1 MTDDAIV
8 ALRVATTGQSLRPE
22 YFEAYGMFMYW
33 YAALDRTVAW
43 IADNAGAVSPKDGL
57 NNRVVALK
65 AYCAGVEAQSRKAE
79 SFGRWDA
86 ARTLNLALTEVLEVH
101 KYRND
106 MFHSGTTVIEH
117 LYPATGIDPLNAH
130 PGSVLDDVVFM
141 ALRVQR
147 ARVMLIDAAELMGW
161 TDVPR
166 LDKEQLQIH
175 RSVDGVS

>member
-1 MTDDAIV
+1 MADDAV
-8 ALRVATTGQSLRPE
+8 AALRVATTGQALRSE

-43 IADNAGAVSPKDGL
+43 IVNNTGVVSPKNGL
-57 NNRVVALK
+57 TNRIVALK

-79 SFGRWDA
+79 LFGRWDA
-86 ARTLNLALTEVLEVH
+86 ARMLSLALDEALEVH

-106 MFHSGTTVIEH
+106 MFHSGTTVFEH
-117 LYPATGIDPLNAH
+117 LYPATDVDPFNAY

-141 ALRVQR
+141 TLRLQR
-147 ARVMLIDAAELMGW
+147 VRVMLIDVAESMGW

-166 LDKEQLQIH
+166 LDKEQL
-175 RSVDGVS
+175 RAYRNTDGE

>member
-1 MTDDAIV
+1 MTDDAV
-8 ALRVATTGQSLRPE
+8 AALRVATTGQTLRSE

-57 NNRVVALK
+57 KNRVVALK

-79 SFGRWDA
+79 LLGRWDA
-86 ARTLNLALTEVLEVH
+86 ARMLSLALDEALEVH

-106 MFHSGTTVIEH
+106 MFHSGTTVLEH
-117 LYPATGIDPLNAH
+117 LYPATDVDPMNAY

-166 LDKEQLQIH
+166 LDKEQLQTH
-175 RSVDGVS
+175 RSVDGVN